1 MKGENSMQQGKI
13 VTLSG
18 ISGIGK
24 SHLKTYI
31 LANKPDF
38 QSLISVTTRKPRE
51 KEMHGIDKF
60 FYSLEEFEKE
70 KNQGKLRTVNEVF
83 GNWYAY
89 KESQIEL
96 CDSGINLI
104 TELFYKNVQEFKIE
118 FPNALS
124 VYVLPNDVERTKAEL
139 KARKLE
145 ASDLSKRLKDIDDE
159 LAFFYSNRKLFD
171 IVITNDYTEKS
182 CLLLQQ
188 LIEQK
193 ISSD

>member
-51 KEMHGIDKF
+51 KEKHGIDKF
-60 FYSLEEFEKE
+60 FYSLEEFEME
-70 KNQGKLRTVNEVF
+70 KHEGKLRTVNEVF

-145 ASDLSKRLKDIDDE
+145 ASDLSKILKDIDDE
-159 LAFFYSNRKLFD
+159 LTFFYSNRNLFD
-171 IVITNDYTEKS
+171 IVFLAEICRKMKFET
-182 CLLLQQ
+182 
-188 LIEQK
+188 I
-193 ISSD
+193 

>member
-1 MKGENSMQQGKI
+1 MKGENFMQQGKI

-89 KESQIEL
+89 KEAQIDL

-182 CLLLQQ
+182 CFLLQQ

-193 ISSD
+193 IRSD

>member
-1 MKGENSMQQGKI
+1 MQQGKI

-31 LANKPDF
+31 LENNPDF
-38 QSLISVTTRKPRE
+38 QSLISVTTRRPRE
-51 KEMHGIDKF
+51 KEKHGIDKF

-104 TELFYKNVQEFKIE
+104 TELFYKNVHEFKIE

-124 VYVLPNDVERTKAEL
+124 VYVLPIDVERTKAEL

-145 ASDLSKRLKDIDDE
+145 ASDLNKRLKDIDDE

-171 IVITNDYTEKS
+171 IVIANDYTEKS
-182 CLLLQQ
+182 CLLLRQ

-193 ISSD
+193 IRSDKNV